1 MLRAMARISVVMP
14 TYDRRD
20 ELTTA
25 LDALT
30 RQTTGLDAFELVL
43 VEDARNSALP
53 PLPDLPLR
61 VLRADRPGASAARNT
76 GWRAASSPLVL
87 FIGDDIIAAPDL
99 VAEHLAWHEGHRG
112 DEVGVLGLVEWAR
125 SLRRD
130 AFMTWLDQGIQ
141 FDYGS
146 IQGEQAGA
154 GHFYTANV
162 SLKRMMLERVGG
174 FDEERFPF
182 LYEDIDL
189 GMRLTDAGFR
199 LLFNRAARAEH
210 LHQPRIEDW
219 RARMRLVAPA
229 ERRWI
234 EAHPDQKAY
243 FHDLFAD
250 ALARDP
256 ASERGRKLFPLR
268 RLPGIGPRIS
278 ASADLYFRQQLAD
291 AFMEAWNVTRN

>member
-14 TYDRRD
+14 TFDRRD
-20 ELTTA
+20 ALTTA

-30 RQTTGLDAFELVL
+30 RQTTGPDAFELVL
-43 VEDARNSALP
+43 VEDARNDGLP
-53 PLPDLPLR
+53 PLPDMPVN

-76 GWRAASSPLVL
+76 GWRAASSPMVL

-99 VAEHLAWHEGHRG
+99 IAQHLAWHERHPE
-112 DEVGVLGLVEWAR
+112 DEVGVLGLIEWAR

-146 IQGEQAGA
+146 IHGEQAGA

-162 SLKRMMLERVGG
+162 SLKRTMLERVGG

-189 GMRLTDAGFR
+189 GMRLTDAGLR

-234 EAHPDQKAY
+234 EAHPGQKPY
-243 FHDLFAD
+243 FYDLFAD

-291 AFMEAWNVTRN
+291 AFMEAWKVTRN